1 MMSVPRTTV
10 RENRHREAGDGDEA
24 AVGMNGFAWNAETC
38 VAICGTFRRSFG
50 LHHTQRGDDEGKE
63 FSPKR
68 ELQFG
73 SDRKIR
79 LTVSRPSDT
88 VPTNL
93 RIETPLDAMM
103 VEGPW
108 RLRRGVM

>member
-10 RENRHREAGDGDEA
+10 RESRHKEAGHGDEV
-24 AVGMNGFAWNAETC
+24 AVGMNG
-38 VAICGTFRRSFG
+38 
-50 LHHTQRGDDEGKE
+50 LHGTQRLVLPYAGHFVAASVSITSSGATTRGR
-63 FSPKR
+63 SSVQKR

-79 LTVSRPSDT
+79 LTVSSPSDT

-108 RLRRGVM
+108 RLRRDVM